1 MMRWRL
7 VTIVTVLAILN
18 LSVPR
23 TAWAGGG
30 ERGTA
35 QEELAYA
42 QREAEAPALRDFTGG
57 WHGVV
62 IILILAAAAVVIIVL
77 VLQHQEKKKATV
89 AEPPPPP
96 PPQTP
101 PGGLIASSRGPDLV
115 PVGG

>member
-1 MMRWRL
+1 MLRRRL
-7 VTIVTVLAILN
+7 VTIVTALAILN
-18 LSVPR
+18 LSLPQ

-42 QREAEAPALRDFTGG
+42 QREAEAPALRDFAGG

-62 IILILAAAAVVIIVL
+62 IILILAAAAVIIVVL

-96 PPQTP
+96 PPPPP
-101 PGGLIASSRGPDLV
+101 PGLLATSRGPDLE